1 MQFQKNIYYGSV
13 LSGGIEGASKGIEK
27 RLSTVRIF
35 ICAFLSAFGGGI
47 TRDIFILYTYPVA
60 FTVKCMP
67 EIIIVFVST
76 LLYLKIIKSRKRL
89 QWFSVIADSMGLSQ
103 CIAMGAEKVH
113 NNFVASILSGV
124 TTALGG
130 GIISSLLCGESIK
143 KTLRAN
149 LFYYISTVAGTIF
162 YLVIIKHPDV
172 NQTDAQGI
180 LMFYTLFFTGVSN
193 SDVRE
198 AVKMYFTKTVRI
210 MRRYKAFGVPSDH
223 TAVIFIRDHRSEWLF
238 YKLHKNMSV
247 PPKRPPTPK
256 RNATLFLHRIR
267 QM

>member
-1 MQFQKNIYYGSV
+1 MQFQKNIYYASV
-13 LSGGIEGASKGIEK
+13 LSGGTEDASKGTEK

-35 ICAFLSAFGGGI
+35 ICAFLTAFGG
-47 TRDIFILYTYPVA
+47 DIFILHAYPAA
-60 FTVKCMP
+60 FTVKCLP
-67 EIIIVFVST
+67 EIITVFVST
-76 LLYLKIIKSRKRL
+76 LLYLKMIKGRKRL

-103 CIAMGAEKVH
+103 RIAIDAEKAR
-113 NNFVASILSGV
+113 NNFAAAILSSM

-143 KTLRAN
+143 KTLRSN

-162 YLVIIKHPDV
+162 YLVLIKYPDV
-172 NQTDAQGI
+172 DQTDAQGI

-198 AVKMYFTKTVRI
+198 AVKMYFTGTVRI
-210 MRRYKAFGVPSDH
+210 MRRCKAFGVPSDY
-223 TAVIFIRDHRSEWLF
+223 TAVIFMRDLRSEWLF
-238 YKLHKNMSV
+238 YKLHKNTSA
-247 PPKRPPTPK
+247 PPKRPPAPK
-256 RNATLFLHRIR
+256 RNAAILFHRIR